1 MIRESNEYISN
12 MSTPAPSS
20 ADTSRD
26 RFLERATIA
35 NFAIHGL
42 AMVTMALVLAK
53 MLPGGGETN
62 TLARVAMIAE
72 HPWRFRLGWLPWQ
85 LCAAGDL
92 WFAVALVRTRWIPK
106 LPAIF
111 SLLFTI
117 AAVIPD
123 QLAQALWIT
132 RGVDLAQEAVR
143 TGQFDA
149 YLAYESEI
157 FVWTASWGAFCYT
170 LSALGWTAS
179 FAKTP
184 VWSRLLTWLS
194 VPTWAV
200 MLFVTTALF
209 FPPNMRPAPEIIAVG
224 NALGFTLLQVWLG
237 LVGEGVLR
245 MRRPTLAHGRL
256 ALWRYPEPGIFATI
270 CNTIANSRLVA
281 AFLEPL
287 PDPAML
293 SDIRDVIYVNYLV
306 PVEKLLPLVPEGL
319 ELQRLGP
326 SGKYGLFTFLTYRH
340 GHFGFRILGPL
351 RRLMPSPVQTN
362 WRIHVVDPRTKHHG
376 IYFLTNAITNGFQ
389 ALGARLLAEGMP
401 MHVLR
406 QGEVRRDEK
415 GTLHVLLDPGEG
427 TAPDAKATLSS
438 SSPPELKAAWCKC
451 FKDFRDFLAYCV
463 PQDRAMSTQ
472 PWADE
477 VTRHEIQLGIPLD
490 DCEPLSG
497 VVESKA
503 AAAIVGDAEP
513 ICFRVPNVFFR
524 FEEEVTDPFVT

>member
-1 MIRESNEYISN
+1 
-12 MSTPAPSS
+12 MSTPGQSS
-20 ADTSRD
+20 DDTSRD
-26 RFLERATIA
+26 RFLERATLA
-35 NFAIHGL
+35 NFAIHGI
-42 AMVTMALVLAK
+42 AMVIMALVLAK
-53 MLPGGGETN
+53 MLPGGGESN
-62 TLARVAMIAE
+62 TTLRVTMIAE

-85 LCAAGDL
+85 LCAAIDL
-92 WFAVALVRTRWIPK
+92 WFAAALFRARWIPK
-106 LPAIF
+106 VPAIL
-111 SLLFTI
+111 SILFTL

-132 RGVDLAQEAVR
+132 RGVDLARDAVR

-170 LSALGWTAS
+170 LSALGWTAC

-184 VWSRLLTWLS
+184 VWNRFLTWLS
-194 VPTWAV
+194 IPTWAV

-209 FPPNMRPAPEIIAVG
+209 FPPNMRPAPEIIAAG

-245 MRRPTLAHGRL
+245 RRRPTMAHGRS
-256 ALWRYPEPGIFATI
+256 ALWRYPESGLIGTI

-293 SDIRDVIYVNYLV
+293 SDIRDVVYVNYLV
-306 PVEKLLPLVPEGL
+306 PAEKLLPLVPEGL

-326 SGKYGLFTFLTYRH
+326 DGKYGLFSFLTYKH
-340 GHFGFRILGPL
+340 GHFGFRVLGSL
-351 RRLMPSPVQTN
+351 RRFMPSPVQTN
-362 WRIHVVDPRTKHHG
+362 WRIHVWDPRTNHRG

-401 MHVLR
+401 MHILR
-406 QGEVRRDEK
+406 RGEVGRDEH
-415 GTLHVLLDPGEG
+415 GMMQVSLDPGVG

-438 SSPPELKAAWCKC
+438 SSPPELEAAWREC
-451 FKDFRDFLAYCV
+451 FNDFQDFLAYCV
-463 PQDRAMSTQ
+463 PQDRALSTQ
-472 PWADE
+472 PWANE

-490 DCEPLSG
+490 HCEPLRG
-497 VVESKA
+497 RVESKA
-503 AAAIVGDAEP
+503 AAAIAGEAEP
-513 ICFRVPNVFFR
+513 ICFRVPSVFFR
-524 FEEEVTDPFVT
+524 FEEEATDTLPDMHV